1 MTDLIHLKTAGGGV
15 IGFSVPLHDTI
26 CKQWAKGELSRVHE
40 DGSLWLGDDGY
51 EAFVTGTDT
60 EPEVEAEDDGPED
73 PADSAPVEPKRP
85 GANAHQRTWAKYAV
99 ALGACTE
106 DEAKAKSKDEL
117 VALTTPP
124 ELQPE
129 E

>member
-15 IGFSVPLHDTI
+15 IGFTIPLHDTI
-26 CKQWAKGELSRVHE
+26 CKQWSKGELSRTHE
-40 DGSLWLGDDGY
+40 DGSPWAGDDGY
-51 EAFVTGTDT
+51 AAFVAGTDG
-60 EPEVEAEDDGPED
+60 EPEADDPGSEEQD
-73 PADSAPVEPKRP
+73 PAPDGPKRP

-99 ALGACTE
+99 ALGVCTE
-106 DEAKAKSKDEL
+106 DEAKGKSRDDL
-117 VALTTPP
+117 MGLTTPP